1 MAWAQ
6 WQWTQHRLPAG
17 LPWMLAGILLAAIGT
32 ILFRTSSPETAG
44 GPRAAPQLSS
54 EALFLVAVT
63 LAAGLIR
70 FVALDHLPPGGFFDE
85 VQDHLVAE
93 GILHGDRPVFIADYT
108 QMPALFFYFLAGAI
122 KVMGRG
128 LTTVRG
134 VSALFGT
141 LTIPA
146 FYLIARRTFVWPV
159 AAATT
164 ILLAASR
171 WHVTFSRVG
180 FVTIVGPFF
189 ELLAIWC
196 LWRGMESRKTV
207 FYVLLGI
214 VTGIGLQCYY
224 SFNLFPAVLAV
235 AAVSFAFR
243 NGWRR
248 FGQELLP
255 IVRGLA
261 LAVLITVVL
270 MIPIIRFAVK
280 NPQVFFQRSS
290 TVAIWNPAHHLP
302 WPGILWQNIETHL
315 LMFQFRGDANP
326 RHNIAE
332 VPILN

>member
-1 MAWAQ
+1 LGESILTSSRRVFGATLLILGTSAMAWAQ

-164 ILLAASR
+164 ILLAAS
-171 WHVTFSRVG
+171 
-180 FVTIVGPFF
+180 
-189 ELLAIWC
+189 
-196 LWRGMESRKTV
+196 
-207 FYVLLGI
+207 
-214 VTGIGLQCYY
+214 
-224 SFNLFPAVLAV
+224 
-235 AAVSFAFR
+235 
-243 NGWRR
+243 
-248 FGQELLP
+248 
-255 IVRGLA
+255 
-261 LAVLITVVL
+261 
-270 MIPIIRFAVK
+270 
-280 NPQVFFQRSS
+280 
-290 TVAIWNPAHHLP
+290 
-302 WPGILWQNIETHL
+302 
-315 LMFQFRGDANP
+315 
-326 RHNIAE
+326 
-332 VPILN
+332 